1 MAENPEPRGP
11 DPGFDAAQQLI
22 DGLIRTKKRLSR
34 EGGALFLCRIGAGGW
49 GLYRGTMMRL
59 FSLIVLAALAFAGP
73 VSAQLT
79 PLPGERQV
87 QASLHSGRAAVAPG
101 ETFTI
106 VLRQDIREH
115 WHTYWSNPGSSGE
128 PTELT
133 WNTPPGA
140 SAGPI
145 QWPAPMAIPFAML
158 VNFGYEGEVLFPIE
172 ITAPANAQ
180 PGQMLNFTADAY
192 WLVCS
197 DICIPEEAQLQLSVP
212 VAAQGRDDGIWGP
225 RVAAAVAALPR
236 AQEGVEARISAG
248 SPARLS
254 VALPNADAVRN
265 ARFFAF
271 NRDVVAPA
279 EPQRPRMGANGLSF
293 DLAPGVA
300 NNLGQVPLEGIVAF
314 DVQENGVW
322 VRRGVQ
328 ISAQPGDALAAT
340 NDTAAQFSAD
350 YALADL
356 EGAPGS
362 NAAPA
367 SEPMQ
372 PLALIAALGLAFIG
386 GLILNIMPCVLPVL
400 SIKALSFAGGVQNGE
415 ARRHGLLYFA
425 GVMATFLALAG
436 LLIVLRE
443 AGEAVGWGFQ
453 LQAPWVTS
461 ALALLFFVIGL
472 NLVGV
477 FSFGGSLQN
486 AGGNLTTRG
495 GDAGAFFTGAL
506 AVIAATP
513 CTAPFMAGAI
523 GAALTQ
529 SAGVTLAIF
538 AALALGFALPLTIL
552 HFAPGL
558 QRLIPKPGPW
568 MERVRNVLAFPMF
581 GAAVWLVW
589 VLAAQ
594 AGADGVAALLSVMA
608 AIAFAL
614 FVSRWGR
621 AWMIAGALVIAL
633 TAAFTWRPLVGAEK
647 VEVLASEPWSA
658 ARVEALRAEGRGVF
672 VNFTAAWCVTCKA
685 NEGLALSRPAVAQA
699 FADRNVAY
707 LVGDWTN
714 RDEAIAAE
722 LARHGRLGV
731 PLYIYYP
738 SQGEPVVLEQGL
750 VLSQDLV
757 IETISGD
764 TP

>member
-1 MAENPEPRGP
+1 MLAPA
-11 DPGFDAAQQLI
+11 AAQ
-22 DGLIRTKKRLSR
+22 
-34 EGGALFLCRIGAGGW
+34 A
-49 GLYRGTMMRL
+49 
-59 FSLIVLAALAFAGP
+59 P
-73 VSAQLT
+73 

-87 QASLHSGRAAVAPG
+87 DGSLHSARAAVAPG

-115 WHTYWSNPGSSGE
+115 WHTYWVNPGSSGE

-133 WNTPPGA
+133 WTAPAGA
-140 SAGPI
+140 SVGEI
-145 QWPAPMAIPFAML
+145 QWPAPKAIPFAML

-172 ITAPANAQ
+172 ITAPANAE
-180 PGQMLNFTADAY
+180 PGQVLNFVADAY

-197 DICIPEEAQLQLSVP
+197 DICIPEEARLQLSVP
-212 VAAQGRDDGIWGP
+212 VAPEGRDDATWGP

-236 AQEGVEARISAG
+236 AQEGVQAHITAG

-254 VALPNADAVRN
+254 VALPNAADVRN

-279 EPQRPRMGANGLSF
+279 EPQRPRMGASGLSF

-300 NNLGQVPLEGIVAF
+300 NNLGQVPLEGVVAF
-314 DVQENGVW
+314 DVQEGGAW
-322 VRRGVQ
+322 VRRGVE
-328 ISAQPGDALAAT
+328 ITAEPGETLAGT
-340 NDTAAQFSAD
+340 NDEAALFTDD
-350 YALADL
+350 YALAEL
-356 EGAPGS
+356 EGAARPG
-362 NAAPA
+362 AAA
-367 SEPMQ
+367 GESMTAF
-372 PLALIAALGLAFIG
+372 ALFAALGLALVG
-386 GLILNIMPCVLPVL
+386 GLILNVMPCVLPVL
-400 SIKALSFAGGVQNGE
+400 SVKALSFAGGVQAGD

-425 GVMATFLALAG
+425 GVMATFLALAA
-436 LLIVLRE
+436 LLIALRE

-472 NLVGV
+472 NLLGV
-477 FSFGGSLQN
+477 FGFGGSLQN
-486 AGGNLTTRG
+486 AGGNLTVRG

-529 SAGVTLAIF
+529 SAGVTLLIF
-538 AALALGFALPLTIL
+538 AALGLGFALPLTLL

-581 GAAVWLVW
+581 AAAVWLVW

-594 AGADGVAALLSVMA
+594 TGADGVAALLGVMA
-608 AIAFAL
+608 AIGFAL
-614 FVSRWGR
+614 FVARWGR
-621 AWMIAGALVIAL
+621 GWMVAGAVAIAL
-633 TAAFTWRPLVGAEK
+633 TVTFTWRPLVGAETRA
-647 VEVLASEPWSA
+647 LLTSEPWSV

-672 VNFTAAWCVTCKA
+672 VNFTAAWCVTCKV
-685 NEGLALSRPAVAQA
+685 NEAAALTTPAVAQA
-699 FADRNVAY
+699 FADHNVAY

-714 RDEAIAAE
+714 RDEDIAAA
-722 LARHGRLGV
+722 LADNGRAGV
-731 PLYIYYP
+731 PLYLYFP
-738 SQGEPVVLEQGL
+738 PGGGEAVVLPQM
-750 VLSQDLV
+750 LSQDLV
-757 IETISGD
+757 IATVSGD